1 MQGRAT
7 GAILGIQMIIAEPDK
22 PALQPERPAL
32 QSLLWVAALI
42 AVMTAM
48 RCIFAGTLDLRT
60 DEAYYWTW
68 SKENALSFLD
78 QVQ

>member
-1 MQGRAT
+1 
-7 GAILGIQMIIAEPDK
+7 MIIAEPDK

-68 SKENALSFLD
+68 SRKDNAFSFD